1 MEQITSKAATI
12 TPIESRKANGRAQV
26 IVATSVML
34 SFISFWRAAAIVL
47 NDLGSSAY
55 YVGGIAEK
63 AAGQAAPWFILGVML
78 FSYAV
83 RAVYIESCAMFTRG
97 GVYRVVKEAMGG
109 TLAKLSVSAL
119 MFDYMLTGPIS
130 GVSAGQYIVG
140 LISQTTVYLGHPWTP
155 ATSTINYLAAGI
167 AAGITIYFWRRNTRG
182 IHESSDDALRIMYV
196 TTAMVVLLIGWCTF
210 TILTRPQMQRLPPAP
225 VPHNLSFNNDAVGW
239 MPKILPRAFQSPD
252 ANAAAHE
259 SSEPHYRFVEHAGML
274 IGLIGIL
281 MAFGHSFLAM
291 SGEESLAQV
300 NRELEYPKHKNLMR
314 AGLIIFVYSLLFT
327 SLVSFFAYAIIPDEQ
342 RSQYFDNLISG
353 IAINLAGPTTL
364 KLAFQAFIVIVGFLM
379 LAGAINTA
387 IVGANGVLNRVS
399 EDGVMTDWF
408 RAPHKRFGTT
418 YRMINLIVILQLV
431 AIIASRGNTYTLG
444 EAYAFGVIWS
454 FAFKGLAVLVL
465 RFKDKSKREWK
476 VPFNLRLDGNE
487 LPIGLGVITALLF
500 SVAGVNLLTKEVA
513 TVSGI
518 AFTIVFFVIFTVS
531 EKINE
536 RRHAAEIHTTSAMD
550 QFRLNTSETISDE
563 TVAVREGNTI
573 CLVRDYNTL
582 NHLRKALELTH
593 TGKKDLVVMTVHLMR
608 GPDTGY
614 EDIAGDR
621 LFSRYEQYL
630 FSKVVALA
638 EKAGKTVHLLVV
650 PSSDIFQA
658 IALTAAQLRSSDII
672 AGSSSVIT
680 PEQQAKSLG
689 DAWER
694 LPDKPQERIR
704 FRVISPNEEIQDFY
718 LGAHPPDLT
727 DEEINFIHKLWLDVT
742 REPGL
747 ENIRHKHIVVAALV
761 NLADELHNDHRPRV
775 LQFVRALKAGESIK
789 TTGNGWRQKRKRA
802 KLRKAARANKEQ

>member
-1 MEQITSKAATI
+1 MAAQIEG
-12 TPIESRKANGRAQV
+12 TPSNGRTHV

-63 AAGQAAPWFILGVML
+63 AAGRAAPWFILGVML

-83 RAVYIESCAMFTRG
+83 RAIYVESCAMFTRG

-130 GVSAGQYIVG
+130 GVSAGQYIIG
-140 LISQTTVYLGHPWTP
+140 LISQTTIYLGHPWTP
-155 ATSTINYLAAGI
+155 SIVTVNYLAAGI
-167 AAGITIYFWRRNTRG
+167 AALITIYFWWRNTRG
-182 IHESSDDALRIMYV
+182 IHESSEDALRIMYV

-210 TILTRPQMQRLPPAP
+210 TILTRPTMQRLPPAP
-225 VPHNLSFNNDAVGW
+225 APQNLVFNGDAVGW
-239 MPKILPRAFQSPD
+239 MPRILPGAFQEVKPEAPPGTPAEQASVEPHFSLV
-252 ANAAAHE
+252 ANAG
-259 SSEPHYRFVEHAGML
+259 VL

-314 AGLIIFVYSLLFT
+314 AGFIIFLYSLLFT
-327 SLVSFFAYAIIPDEQ
+327 SVVSFFAYAIIPDDV
-342 RSQYFDNLISG
+342 RPRYFDNLISG
-353 IAINLAGPTTL
+353 IAINLAGPMSL

-431 AIIASRGNTYTLG
+431 AIIGSRGNTYTLG

-465 RFKDKSKREWK
+465 RFRDKSKREWK

-487 LPIGLGVITALLF
+487 LPIGLGVITMLLF
-500 SVAGVNLLTKEVA
+500 SVAGINLITKEVA
-513 TVSGI
+513 TISGI
-518 AFTIVFFVIFTVS
+518 VFTLVFFTIFLVS
-531 EKINE
+531 ERINE
-536 RRHAAEIHTTSAMD
+536 RRRAEEVHTTSAMD
-550 QFRLNTSETISDE
+550 QFRLHASEAISNQ
-563 TVAVREGNTI
+563 TVDIRPGNTI

-582 NHLRKALELTH
+582 SHLSKALELTH
-593 TGKKDLVVMTVHLMR
+593 TGKKDLVVMTVHLLR

-614 EDIAGDR
+614 EGIAEDR

-658 IALTAAQLRSSDII
+658 IALTAAQLRSSDVI
-672 AGSSSVIT
+672 AGSSSVMT
-680 PEQQAKSLG
+680 PEHQAKLLG

-694 LPDKPQERIR
+694 LPNKTQERVR
-704 FRVISPNEEIQDFY
+704 FRVIRPDGEIRDFY
-718 LGAHPPDLT
+718 LGAHAPDLT
-727 DEEINFIHKLWLDVT
+727 DEEINFIHKLWLNV
-742 REPGL
+742 RHEKGL
-747 ENIRHKHIVVAALV
+747 EDIRHKQIVIAALV
-761 NLADELHNDHRPRV
+761 RLADELHQDRRQQV
-775 LQFVRALKAGESIK
+775 VDFLRTLKKGEKIQAPDKHQPAKEKEK
-789 TTGNGWRQKRKRA
+789 TEEVTRS
-802 KLRKAARANKEQ
+802 